1 MQSITSTLPFSA
13 DVVLLGRIVEPG
25 ETIEVTDEQAA
36 ALLEQAD
43 NWTTDAAPV
52 LAPVPAPD
60 PTPEPAQPEPAQPT
74 EE

>member
-1 MQSITSTLPFSA
+1 MQSITSTIPFSA

-25 ETIEVTDEQAA
+25 ETVEVSDEQAA
-36 ALLEQAD
+36 ALLDQVG

-52 LAPVPAPD
+52 PVPD